1 MQSFSPEA
9 RPRSV
14 FRAFL
19 KGEASGGI
27 VLMVAAAL
35 GLIIANS
42 ALAPSYFA
50 ILKTYVGGLSVQH

>member
-1 MQSFSPEA
+1 M
-9 RPRSV
+9 
-14 FRAFL
+14 
-19 KGEASGGI
+19 
-27 VLMVAAAL
+27 LMVAAAL